1 MGLEAVAGTRNDVK
15 VGARA
20 VELLGTAR
28 IVHRHHKVGIALH
41 DEHGSL
47 ILADEVKGRMS
58 WISSKKRR
66 PIFTPHSSVTS

>member
-1 MGLEAVAGTRNDVK
+1 MGLETVAGTRDNVEAGTR
-15 VGARA
+15 V

-47 ILADEVKGRMS
+47 IWADEVKGS
-58 WISSKKRR
+58 HVLDFLEEASAHLHA
-66 PIFTPHSSVTS
+66 P

>member
-1 MGLEAVAGTRNDVK
+1 MGLETVAGTRDNVEAGTR
-15 VGARA
+15 V

-47 ILADEVKGRMS
+47 ILADEVKGS
-58 WISSKKRR
+58 HVVDFLEEASAHLHA
-66 PIFTPHSSVTS
+66 P